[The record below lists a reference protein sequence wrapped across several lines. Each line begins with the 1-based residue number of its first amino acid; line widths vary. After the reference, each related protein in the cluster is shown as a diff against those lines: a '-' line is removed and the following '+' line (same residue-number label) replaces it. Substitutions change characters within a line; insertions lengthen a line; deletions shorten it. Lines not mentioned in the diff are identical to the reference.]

1 MRFATRLGK
10 SLTHTTFKGCT
21 VSTSHDL
28 ARNKGMGL
36 RRQTFATSRIAPTIS
51 LAPGCTSLEYLPLEP
66 AWSTDH
72 PISPKVSWYKPRA
85 ARIALLTTHGGAYS
99 ALDIHNSGSLSSG
112 ENALATKYSAARRST
127 RKEEVGRFDGSVA
140 ERARS

>member
-10 SLTHTTFKGCT
+10 ALTHTTFKGCT

-28 ARNKGMGL
+28 AR
-36 RRQTFATSRIAPTIS
+36 TIS

-112 ENALATKYSAARRST
+112 ENALATKYSAARRS
-127 RKEEVGRFDGSVA
+127 DS
-140 ERARS
+140 